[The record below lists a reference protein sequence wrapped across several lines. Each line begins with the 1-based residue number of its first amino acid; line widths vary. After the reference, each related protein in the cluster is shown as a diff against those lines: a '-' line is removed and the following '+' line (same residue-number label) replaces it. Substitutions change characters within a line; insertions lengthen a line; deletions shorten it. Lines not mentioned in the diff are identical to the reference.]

1 MIKKRKLTI
10 LQINDTHGYLEEHQ
24 EMFWDA
30 DKIRHET
37 VGGYAKISGYFNQV
51 RKERGAGNVIA
62 LDNGDTLH
70 GTFPAVHSKGEAFIQ
85 PLNHLKLDAWTVHWD
100 FVFGPEKMEELA
112 GKLNH
117 PLLAANCHREE
128 TDELPF
134 PPTLTIERGGIKVG
148 IIGIAAYI
156 IDKTFPSFVSKGL
169 YFTLGKTELPRHIKH
184 LREKEGAELIVVLSH
199 LGFPQDCKLA
209 SEIDGIDVLLSGH
222 THNRM
227 YQPVEVGG
235 ATIIQSGCHGSFIG
249 RLDVEM
255 TGGKVSKITHEL
267 VTLDD
272 KIRPDAEMQKL
283 VDEIYAPHRKMLAE
297 TVGKTATNLNRYTT
311 LEATMDNVLL
321 DAIAESAA
329 TEIAFS
335 NGWRYAAPIPA
346 GAKVTMNDLWNIIPT
361 DPPVETVEMTGAELW
376 QMMEA
381 NLENTFSSDPYK
393 QMGGF
398 VKRCRGLN
406 IYFKIE
412 NPKGARI
419 QEFFAKGKRL
429 EMDKTYQVAFVT
441 EQGVPKKF
449 GINRS
454 DTGIRAIDALRDY
467 FKKHKTVKAELRG
480 TVVAV

>member
-1 MIKKRKLTI
+1 MKKKQVTI

-30 DKIRHET
+30 DGVRHET
-37 VGGYAKISGYFNQV
+37 LGGYARISGYFNQV
-51 RKERGAGNVIA
+51 RKERGADSVVA

-70 GTFPAVHSKGEAFIQ
+70 GTYPAVYSKGEAMIE

-100 FVFGPEKMEELA
+100 FVFGPEKMAELA
-112 GKLNH
+112 EKLNH

-134 PPTLTIERGGIKVG
+134 LPTLMLERGGIKIG

-156 IDKTFPSFVSKGL
+156 IDKTFPARVSEGL

-184 LREKEGAELIVVLSH
+184 LREKESAELIVVLSH

-209 SEIDGIDVLLSGH
+209 SETQGIDVLLSGH
-222 THNRM
+222 THNRTFE
-227 YQPVEVGG
+227 PTVING
-235 ATIIQSGCHGSFIG
+235 ATIIQSGCHGSFVG

-272 KIRPDAEMQKL
+272 KIKPDPKMRKL

-297 TVGKTATNLNRYTT
+297 IVGKTATNLNRYTT
-311 LEATMDNVLL
+311 LEATMDNLLL
-321 DAIAESAA
+321 DAVADVAQ

-346 GAKVTMNDLWNIIPT
+346 GAKVTVNDLWNIIPT
-361 DPPVETVEMTGAELW
+361 DPQVETVEMTGAELW
-376 QMMEA
+376 QMIED
-381 NLENTFSSDPYK
+381 NLESTFSRDAYQ
-393 QMGGF
+393 QMGGY
-398 VKRCRGLN
+398 VKRCRGVNVYL
-406 IYFKIE
+406 KIE
-412 NPKGARI
+412 NPKGSANS
-419 QEFFAKGKRL
+419 
-429 EMDKTYQVAFVT
+429 
-441 EQGVPKKF
+441 
-449 GINRS
+449 GIFRRRQTAGN
-454 DTGIRAIDALRDY
+454 
-467 FKKHKTVKAELRG
+467 
-480 TVVAV
+480 